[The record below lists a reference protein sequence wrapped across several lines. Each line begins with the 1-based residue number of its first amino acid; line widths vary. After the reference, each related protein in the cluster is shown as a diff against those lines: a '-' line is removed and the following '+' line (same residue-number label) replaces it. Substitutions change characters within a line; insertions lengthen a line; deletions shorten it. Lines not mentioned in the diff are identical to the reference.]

1 MFSPN
6 CRAFSNASSLCCIGA
21 ECTLA
26 DVPEKLNKGYSA
38 EETRKQYLRLNALAI
53 RHCDLLMLGTAGKG
67 SGLECAATTDFSTI
81 KHPEQIGDLLRNS
94 YFFRLSGIWCS
105 QGTLVWQRPQP

>member
-6 CRAFSNASSLCCIGA
+6 RRAFSNDSSLCCIGA

-38 EETRKQYLRLNALAI
+38 EETRKQYLRLNAIAI
-53 RHCDLLMLGTAGKG
+53 RHC
-67 SGLECAATTDFSTI
+67 
-81 KHPEQIGDLLRNS
+81 DLLRNS